1 MKKSATPGFLKKLMP
16 LLLITGLL
24 AGCKTLQ
31 VNTAK
36 TTANTPDIGIKWN
49 LDGRIHDSLY
59 DDLEQVM
66 LDVVEEFNS
75 QPHAFKVHRMKE
87 RDRDKDYITIDI
99 NQAKIVRGGEKAA
112 GYLITAAGIATPII
126 LLTSGE
132 SYIITFFY
140 WPMHRV
146 LAHVDLS
153 SSLAGE
159 KRSFRN
165 VISER
170 SALFSSNKR
179 QIPKMMT
186 GLKKGLLKA
195 LIDVEMQLKANEQP
209 AK

>member
-1 MKKSATPGFLKKLMP
+1 MKTTISF
-16 LLLITGLL
+16 GLL
-24 AGCKTLQ
+24 RQIALYLCAALLMASCKTLQ

-36 TTANTPDIGIKWN
+36 TTANTKDIGLKWN
-49 LDGRIHDSLY
+49 LNGRIHDSLY
-59 DDLEQVM
+59 NDIEQVM

-99 NQAKIVRGGEKAA
+99 DQAKIVRGGEKAA

-140 WPMHRV
+140 WPMHRIQA
-146 LAHVDLS
+146 LVDLS
-153 SSLAGE
+153 PTLAGE

-170 SALFSSNKR
+170 SALFTSNKR
-179 QIPKMMT
+179 QIPKMVV